1 MLVIREK
8 LYAHPV
14 DKFYCT
20 SKFKQIVLMLFD
32 AVSVFIVLN
41 ANVCTETEN
50 NRLKFI
56 YALIQMWILASF
68 RE

>member
-1 MLVIREK
+1 MFVIRER

-14 DKFYCT
+14 DKFHCR

-32 AVSVFIVLN
+32 AVSVFIVSD
-41 ANVCTETEN
+41 ANVCTEAEN

-56 YALIQMWILASF
+56 YALIQMWI
-68 RE
+68 